1 MMPRR
6 MVAVTRASKD
16 AIAVLGNQVKAA
28 RARQGWTQA
37 DLAARIGV
45 TPKTMAAIESG
56 SPSVSIGN
64 VFNAAFTAG
73 VNLFGLEGADL
84 ARARRQG
91 EDTLALLPERIR
103 KPVVKESADDA
114 AF

>member
-1 MMPRR
+1 MARR
-6 MVAVTRASKD
+6 LVAVSRASDD
-16 AIAVLGNQVKAA
+16 ALRVLGNQIKTA
-28 RARQGWTQA
+28 RKSRGWTVA

-45 TPKTMAAIESG
+45 NPRTVSAIEDG
-56 SPSVSIGN
+56 SPSVSVGN
-64 VFNAAFTAG
+64 VFNAAFVIG

-91 EDTLALLPERIR
+91 EETLALLPARVR
-103 KPVVKESADDA
+103 KPIMKESADDA